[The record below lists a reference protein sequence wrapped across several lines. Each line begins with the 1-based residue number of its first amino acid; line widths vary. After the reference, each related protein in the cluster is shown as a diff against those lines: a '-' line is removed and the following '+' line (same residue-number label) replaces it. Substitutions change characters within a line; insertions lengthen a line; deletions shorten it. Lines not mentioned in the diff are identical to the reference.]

1 MSEENN
7 NINMSIE
14 NVEQP
19 TNDNNESKDNEK
31 TVLESTP
38 VIPEKVELNLNL
50 LMAIHTLL
58 ETSINRGAFKAPEI
72 REVGEIYEHY
82 TKAINYLKYLSDQN
96 NKN

>member
-1 MSEENN
+1 MADEN

-14 NVEQP
+14 NVEQSN
-19 TNDNNESKDNEK
+19 NDNKESKNNEK
-31 TVLESTP
+31 IILESK
-38 VIPEKVELNLNL
+38 PEKVELNLNL

-82 TKAINYLKYLSDQN
+82 TKAINYLRYLSDQN